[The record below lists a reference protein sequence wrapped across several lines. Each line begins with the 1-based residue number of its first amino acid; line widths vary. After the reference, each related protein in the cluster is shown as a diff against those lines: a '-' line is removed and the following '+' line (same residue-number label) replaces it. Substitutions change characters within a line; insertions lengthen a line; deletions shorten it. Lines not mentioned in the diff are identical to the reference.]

1 LILGKKM
8 MINFGL
14 NPANFLAQVN
24 FGTNSASILGIFL
37 AVAGAGLYFLRNFRP
52 ELSRDQDIFFSAI
65 GLVCGFILFFQGWRL
80 DPILQ
85 FGQLLLV
92 GTTVYFAVESIG
104 LRRISTEQAKRN
116 TPIVDP
122 DREVGNYKSYRPKSR
137 QEAEVEDYGRLN
149 YYEEEEEYDE
159 RPRPR
164 ISASRDIRDNRD
176 NRPPRDD
183 YYDEEPPRR
192 SERRSRGSE
201 TSDDLGDR
209 PVRNKRNS
217 SGRPT
222 NRPSSSLS
230 DDDWNSSSSSS
241 SSRPSNND
249 WDNPPR
255 EERKSN
261 RRGSSNPPS
270 YRSEISQ
277 DDEMETPPRKKRRR
291 PPSDSAP
298 TRIQRD
304 DDDVMPV
311 EYKPLELKDEESDNP
326 NSEEV

>member
-1 LILGKKM
+1 M

-14 NPANFLAQVN
+14 YPANFLAQVN

-149 YYEEEEEYDE
+149 YYEEEEEYDD

-164 ISASRDIRDNRD
+164 ISASRDTRDNRD
-176 NRPPRDD
+176 RSPRDD

-192 SERRSRGSE
+192 DSRRNRSSES
-201 TSDDLGDR
+201 SDFGDR
-209 PVRNKRNS
+209 PNRNRRNT
-217 SGRPT
+217 SGRPI

-230 DDDWNSSSSSS
+230 DDDWGSSSSPSS
-241 SSRPSNND
+241 PSRPSNDD
-249 WDNPPR
+249 WDNR
-255 EERKSN
+255 TRDERKSN

-270 YRSEISQ
+270 SRSEISQ
-277 DDEMETPPRKKRRR
+277 DDDMETPPRKKRRR

-304 DDDVMPV
+304 DDDAMSV
-311 EYKPLELKDEESDNP
+311 EYKPLEIKDEESDNP

>member
-14 NPANFLAQVN
+14 NPASFLAQVN

-149 YYEEEEEYDE
+149 YYEEEEEYDD

-164 ISASRDIRDNRD
+164 ISASRDTRDRD

-183 YYDEEPPRR
+183 YYDEESPRR
-192 SERRSRGSE
+192 SERSRRSSE
-201 TSDDLGDR
+201 NSDFDDR
-209 PVRNKRNS
+209 PTRNRRNS

-222 NRPSSSLS
+222 NRPSSSLN
-230 DDDWNSSSSSS
+230 DDDWGSSSPSP
-241 SSRPSNND
+241 SRPSNDD
-249 WDNPPR
+249 WDNR
-255 EERKSN
+255 NRDERKSN

-270 YRSEISQ
+270 SRSEISQ

-304 DDDVMPV
+304 DDAMSV
-311 EYKPLELKDEESDNP
+311 EYKPLEIKDEESDNP